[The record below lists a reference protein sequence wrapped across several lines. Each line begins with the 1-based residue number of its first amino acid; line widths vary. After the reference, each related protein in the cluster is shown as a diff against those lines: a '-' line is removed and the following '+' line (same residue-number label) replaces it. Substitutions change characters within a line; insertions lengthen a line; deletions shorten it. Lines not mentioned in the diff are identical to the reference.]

1 MAIESVDSEHQA
13 DTPANQEEED
23 EGLLTEHRSVWHRLS
38 TEAFATTEGIAF
50 QGEEPAPHIAAY
62 KISAP
67 RRAGMILVPNC
78 FLATS

>member
-1 MAIESVDSEHQA
+1 MAIENVDSEHQA
-13 DTPANQEEED
+13 DISADQEEEYAGSLS
-23 EGLLTEHRSVWHRLS
+23 ERRSVWRRLS

-50 QGEEPAPHIAAY
+50 LGEEPAPHIAAY
-62 KISAP
+62 KISAL